1 MSVYDV
7 DVLVVG
13 SGPAGATTARYAA
26 QGGLHVLLV
35 DKKSELGTPVE
46 CSGALSQHALDDGG
60 VPVDEEYILAPAY
73 GFLTYSASGEQIRH
87 DYRVYGR
94 AEPLGYVVDRKRFDR
109 YLSSLASKEGAEL
122 WLRSRVRGY
131 LVEDNRIYARV
142 ERLGQEQTVRARVVV
157 GADGVMS
164 QVGLWAGL
172 SPAIRLQDMA
182 SCLQYIVNNV
192 ETEGLLEIV
201 VGQAH
206 APGGYAWLFPK
217 GGGYAEVGL
226 GVIRSMTENDARCH
240 LERFMRQSF
249 MRDRFTHA
257 NILEVQGGGV
267 PLAAPLKKLVA
278 NHVMLVGDAGRHVN
292 SLTGGGLHTAMRGG
306 RIAGEYLASLGR
318 DLVGDYSQ
326 LQGYQEE
333 WFSRLGQD
341 LTDLYHQRVAIFREH
356 DVERQDAMLFETLG
370 QYFNPKSK
378 YRKV

>member
-26 QGGLHVLLV
+26 QGGLRVLLV

-46 CSGALSQHALDDGG
+46 CSGALSEHALEDGG
-60 VPVDEEYILAPAY
+60 VPIDEEYILAPAY
-73 GFLTYSASGEQIRH
+73 GFLTYAAGGEQIRH
-87 DYRVYGR
+87 DYRSYGR
-94 AEPLGYVVDRKRFDR
+94 AKPLGYVVDRKRFDR
-109 YLSSLASKEGAEL
+109 YLSSLASLAGVEV
-122 WLRSRVRGY
+122 WLRSRMRGY
-131 LVEDNRIYARV
+131 IIEDGHIYARI
-142 ERLGQEQTVRARVVV
+142 ERLGSEQTVRARVIV

-164 QVGLWAGL
+164 HVALWAGL

-192 ETEGLLEIV
+192 ETEGLLEII

-206 APGGYAWLFPK
+206 APGGYAWVFPK

-226 GVIRSMTENDARCH
+226 GVIRTMTEYDARCH
-240 LERFMRQSF
+240 LERFMSQSF
-249 MRDRFTHA
+249 MRDRFAHA

-278 NHVMLVGDAGRHVN
+278 DHIMLVGDAGRHVN
-292 SLTGGGLHTAMRGG
+292 PLTGGGLHTSLRGG
-306 RIAGEYLASLGR
+306 RIAGEYLASLGG
-318 DLVGDYSQ
+318 DLVGEMGQ
-326 LQGYQEE
+326 LQGYQEQ
-333 WFSRLGQD
+333 WFAQMGDD
-341 LTDLYHQRVAIFREH
+341 LTSLYRQRVAIFKER
-356 DVERQDAMLFETLG
+356 DIERQDALLFETLG
-370 QYFNPKSK
+370 QYFNPHSK

>member
-1 MSVYDV
+1 MPVYDV

-13 SGPAGATTARYAA
+13 SGPAGATTARYAT
-26 QGGLHVLLV
+26 QGGLRVLLV

-46 CSGALSQHALDDGG
+46 CSGVLSEHALEDGG
-60 VPVDEEYILAPAY
+60 VPLDEEYILAPVY
-73 GFLTYSASGEQIRH
+73 GFITYAADGEQIRH
-87 DYRVYGR
+87 DYRSYGR
-94 AEPLGYVVDRKRFDR
+94 ASALGYVIDRKRFDR
-109 YLSSLASKEGAEL
+109 YLSSLASHAGVEV

-131 LVEDNRIYARV
+131 VIEGEHIYARV

-164 QVGLWAGL
+164 QVGLCAGL

-192 ETEGLLEIV
+192 ETEGLLEII

-206 APGGYAWLFPK
+206 APGGYAWVFPK

-226 GVIRSMTENDARCH
+226 GVIRTMTEQDARCH

-249 MRDRFTHA
+249 MHERFARA

-267 PLAAPLKKLVA
+267 PLAAPLKRLVA
-278 NHVMLVGDAGRHVN
+278 GHVLLVGDAGRHTN
-292 SLTGGGLHTAMRGG
+292 PLTGGGLHTAMRGG
-306 RIAGEYLASLGR
+306 RIAGEYLASLGKG
-318 DLVGDYSQ
+318 LIGNLEQ
-326 LQGYQEE
+326 LYGYQEQ
-333 WFSRLGQD
+333 WFSRMGND
-341 LTDLYHQRVAIFREH
+341 LTDLYYQRVAIFREC
-356 DVERQDAMLFETLG
+356 DVERQDALLFETLG
-370 QYFNPKSK
+370 DYFSPRSK